1 MTTSRPSRQNLR
13 SKYQAEEFA
22 ASGYQTSILCI
33 SSRPITRVYQGLN
46 LAAMLLL
53 LLFWLVLP
61 GAAFAS
67 VDTGASTQQNL
78 ESDILALFPRANR
91 PPELDPT
98 SGIWSVYQLNELI
111 GYAYESNN
119 FVDFKG
125 FSGERINIL
134 IGLDMDGRF
143 AGLHILNHHE
153 PIFLHGLGPKPL
165 KEFINQ
171 YPQHSLSEH
180 ILFSD
185 RKTGQG
191 DGGSHNT
198 YFDGVT
204 KATVSIIVI
213 NDTILSSAREV
224 ARRVL
229 PAFAQQA
236 PAVVRSDVFTA
247 MDWHAL
253 LASEFVKHWTIPSAD
268 LEAKLGH
275 SLSSYLA
282 DQVDLSQAERN
293 GDSKTELYY
302 AYLNAPSIGKNL
314 LGEEDYQR
322 LMTRLSDG
330 EQAIAIMSSGVYDYL
345 GADFRPGTIPERV
358 SLEQNNIPITLR
370 DINFFDSSQPNLP
383 EGAPALDNLRIFKIR
398 PQAGFDPSSAMQ
410 LILNVKLDRN
420 HLVHDSIYVKS
431 DYELPDKLF
440 SQLSTPEASKPD
452 AMWIKIWKGRLNDIA
467 ILLLGLSLLTVAFSL
482 QRKIVNHSRGFLWCR
497 RGFLLFTLVYI
508 GVYAQGQLSIV
519 NLIALFMGAINGFDI
534 TVFLLDPIIFIL
546 LAYTAISLVV
556 WGRGLF
562 CGWLCPFGVMQEFL
576 ANAASKLGIK
586 QWHISPPLHRHLL
599 KLKYLILIGLLG
611 TAPFSLTAAEKM
623 AEVEPFKTAVTLT
636 FMRDWPFVMYAAI
649 LLVLGLF
656 IHKFYCRY
664 ICPLGAAL
672 AILGKIHRFEWLDRR
687 QECGSP
693 CQLCKHRCGIN
704 AIDKTGS
711 IDYDE
716 CIQCLECVV
725 ILQDPAQCAAAM
737 SAEKKSQK
745 TRAPRIDTVTIFEG
759 NSTS

>member
-1 MTTSRPSRQNLR
+1 MWFSLILAPNV
-13 SKYQAEEFA
+13 A
-22 ASGYQTSILCI
+22 ANERTH
-33 SSRPITRVYQGLN
+33 SSQP
-46 LAAMLLL
+46 
-53 LLFWLVLP
+53 
-61 GAAFAS
+61 
-67 VDTGASTQQNL
+67 QNL
-78 ESDILALFPRANR
+78 EKDILALFPRANR
-91 PPELDPT
+91 APKYDPET
-98 SGIWSVYQLNELI
+98 GIWSVYQLNQVI
-111 GYAYESNN
+111 GYAYESND

-134 IGLDMDGRF
+134 IGLDLEGRF

-165 KEFINQ
+165 QDFINQ

-191 DGGSHNT
+191 DGSGNTT

-204 KATVSIIVI
+204 KATVSIIVV

-236 PAVVRSDVFTA
+236 PAVVRPEAYTP
-247 MDWHAL
+247 MDWPAL
-253 LASEFVKHWTIPSAD
+253 LASGLVKHWTLSSAE

-275 SLSSYLA
+275 PLSSYLA
-282 DQVDLSQAERN
+282 EQVDLSQEDDN
-293 GDSKTELYY
+293 GESKTELYY

-314 LGEEDYQR
+314 LGNQDYQR
-322 LMTRLSDG
+322 LISKLSNG

-345 GADFRPGTIPERV
+345 GSEFRPGTIPERV
-358 SLEQNNIPITLR
+358 SLVQNNIPITLR
-370 DINFFDSSQPNLP
+370 DINFFDSSKPTLAAA
-383 EGAPALDNLRIFKIR
+383 APLLDNLRIFKIR

-410 LILNVKLDRN
+410 LSLNIKLDRN
-420 HLVHDSIYVKS
+420 HLVHDTIIMKS
-431 DYELPDKLF
+431 DYQLPSDLF
-440 SQLSTPEASKPD
+440 NQVSSTASAKPEA
-452 AMWIKIWKGRLNDIA
+452 MWVKIWKGRLVDIA
-467 ILLLGLSLLTVAFSL
+467 ILVLGLTLLTIAFTL
-482 QRKIVNHSRGFLWCR
+482 QQKLVSQSRRFMWFR
-497 RGFLLFTLVYI
+497 RGFLLFTLIYI
-508 GVYAQGQLSIV
+508 GVYVQGQLSIV
-519 NLIALFMGAINGFDI
+519 NLIALLMGAFNGFDI

-546 LAYTAISLVV
+546 LAYTAISLVL

-576 ANAASKLGIK
+576 ATAASKVGIK
-586 QWHISPPLHRHLL
+586 QWHVDPTLHRYLL
-599 KLKYLILIGLLG
+599 KLKYLIFFALLA
-611 TAPFSLTAAEKM
+611 TAPYSLTAAEKM

-636 FMRDWPFVMYAAI
+636 FVRDWPFVLYAVI
-649 LLVLGLF
+649 LLALGLF

-672 AILGKIHRFEWLDRR
+672 AILGKIHCFEWLDRR
-687 QECGSP
+687 IECGSP

-704 AIDKTGS
+704 AIDKNGS

-725 ILQDPAQCAAAM
+725 ILQDTEQCAAAM
-737 SAEKKSQK
+737 SAEKKSK
-745 TRAPRIDTVTIFEG
+745 RSPSSRINPVTIVEG
-759 NSTS
+759 NTAS